1 MIKHLLT
8 ITLRNMTK
16 QKVRSIISILCI
28 TAGLLCFSVCHYY
41 STIMSRGNKF
51 LDTYERMAV
60 IRGKNNPNMYI
71 GFSPDKIKGL
81 GNEEILGMAFFT
93 NGTTNF
99 ENTNRDCPSIVFLP
113 LSVTMTIFWFS
124 LQNSLKEA

>member
-81 GNEEILGMAFFT
+81 GNEGHSSLMELLILKH
-93 NGTTNF
+93 
-99 ENTNRDCPSIVFLP
+99 NRMPSIVFLP

>member
-93 NGTTNF
+93 NGTTNA
-99 ENTNRDCPSIVFLP
+99 S
-113 LSVTMTIFWFS
+113 SG
-124 LQNSLKEA
+124 

>member
-51 LDTYERMAV
+51 LDT
-60 IRGKNNPNMYI
+60 
-71 GFSPDKIKGL
+71 
-81 GNEEILGMAFFT
+81 
-93 NGTTNF
+93 F
-99 ENTNRDCPSIVFLP
+99 ENQVQGCHLYVLP
-113 LSVTMTIFWFS
+113 H
-124 LQNSLKEA
+124 N

>member
-51 LDTYERMAV
+51 WTPMNAWQSFGAKQSQHVHR
-60 IRGKNNPNMYI
+60 IQ
-71 GFSPDKIKGL
+71 S
-81 GNEEILGMAFFT
+81 
-93 NGTTNF
+93 
-99 ENTNRDCPSIVFLP
+99 
-113 LSVTMTIFWFS
+113 
-124 LQNSLKEA
+124 

>member
-41 STIMSRGNKF
+41 STIMSRGK
-51 LDTYERMAV
+51 
-60 IRGKNNPNMYI
+60 
-71 GFSPDKIKGL
+71 
-81 GNEEILGMAFFT
+81 
-93 NGTTNF
+93 
-99 ENTNRDCPSIVFLP
+99 
-113 LSVTMTIFWFS
+113 TIPTCT
-124 LQNSLKEA
+124 

>member
-41 STIMSRGNKF
+41 SGDCSQNKTICFCKVEKEM
-51 LDTYERMAV
+51 LL
-60 IRGKNNPNMYI
+60 
-71 GFSPDKIKGL
+71 KI
-81 GNEEILGMAFFT
+81 A
-93 NGTTNF
+93 GTK
-99 ENTNRDCPSIVFLP
+99 RDAYML
-113 LSVTMTIFWFS
+113 
-124 LQNSLKEA
+124 

>member
-60 IRGKNNPNMYI
+60 IRGKNHPNMYI

-81 GNEEILGMAFFT
+81 GNEEILG
-93 NGTTNF
+93 
-99 ENTNRDCPSIVFLP
+99 
-113 LSVTMTIFWFS
+113 LSLIHI
-124 LQNSLKEA
+124 

>member
-51 LDTYERMAV
+51 LDTSNAWQSFGV
-60 IRGKNNPNMYI
+60 K
-71 GFSPDKIKGL
+71 
-81 GNEEILGMAFFT
+81 
-93 NGTTNF
+93 
-99 ENTNRDCPSIVFLP
+99 
-113 LSVTMTIFWFS
+113 TIPTCT
-124 LQNSLKEA
+124 

>member
-51 LDTYERMAV
+51 LDTY
-60 IRGKNNPNMYI
+60 G
-71 GFSPDKIKGL
+71 
-81 GNEEILGMAFFT
+81 
-93 NGTTNF
+93 
-99 ENTNRDCPSIVFLP
+99 
-113 LSVTMTIFWFS
+113 
-124 LQNSLKEA
+124 